1 MIIRIE
7 SIENGWATERRIEL
21 EDDQRLVQTL
31 LRAVKR
37 KRDADAGDGSPADG
51 AGAGGT
57 KPCYAEA
64 PGTPER
70 EGQSPPHAEDPGD
83 SGAKEA
89 AQAEGGAADPPGAEK
104 ERAPGPPQPAGEGGY
119 KGFLLIACGGCGKVT
134 AYNSRLG
141 TREFVCRT
149 CGHVTPLEALAEVE
163 MRCRACNEAW
173 RYKTNCTGAEV
184 YCGCIGCG
192 AELRAR
198 WHKKLRRYVPA

>member
-57 KPCYAEA
+57 KPWYAEA
-64 PGTPER
+64 PATPEC
-70 EGQSPPHAEDPGD
+70 EEQSPPPAEDPGD

-104 ERAPGPPQPAGEGGY
+104 ERAPGPPSPPG
-119 KGFLLIACGGCGKVT
+119 
-134 AYNSRLG
+134 
-141 TREFVCRT
+141 
-149 CGHVTPLEALAEVE
+149 
-163 MRCRACNEAW
+163 RADT
-173 RYKTNCTGAEV
+173 KDSSS
-184 YCGCIGCG
+184 
-192 AELRAR
+192 LRAAAAG
-198 WHKKLRRYVPA
+198 K